1 MPEPTSPL
9 LTSGLFS
16 LAAIA
21 AALPGVDAAV
31 VLGAFSGAVVFIMA
45 SNEMSAL
52 AKAGYFIPAFITGL
66 LGATPVAK
74 GIGALVP
81 AALQVGP
88 GVGALVAATI
98 TVKLLIWLLGQ
109 TPASLLQ
116 MWKDFRRDTPK

>member
-1 MPEPTSPL
+1 MPEPTSPI
-9 LTSGLFS
+9 LTASLFS
-16 LAAIA
+16 LAAIS

-45 SNEMSAL
+45 SNELGAL
-52 AKAGYFIPAFITGL
+52 AKAGYFIPAFVAGL
-66 LGATPVAK
+66 LMASPAAAA
-74 GIGALVP
+74 IGAIMP

-109 TPASLLQ
+109 TPASLWQL
-116 MWKDFRRDTPK
+116 WKDIRRETPK